1 MAEGEVPGLAPPS
14 PRRLGRRVARGIT
27 WTALG
32 TAVSNLAKI
41 VTLAALGRLLAP
53 ADFGTVAVALSVMI
67 FANTIRDLG
76 VGTAL
81 VQHRDPGPDHV
92 RTAFTVSLAL
102 SALIAGGIFLGAG
115 PIAAGFGAPA
125 AAPVIAAVAGLLLIR
140 GVGTVAVQMA
150 RRAMQFRAL
159 TLLDVASYVA
169 GSALSIALAAAGAGP
184 WALIGGYVVDSVLNT
199 AGAMW
204 LQPPPRR
211 LGVDRS
217 ALRELLTFGGGQTV
231 AVIANVL
238 ATQGDNVVVSRTLGA
253 GPLGFYTRA
262 YELVQY
268 PGLMF
273 TNVVGSV
280 LFPALSRI
288 QDDTVTLA
296 KVFRRVLF
304 ANSVV
309 LLPGS
314 AGLVLLAPEFVRLL
328 MGPGWDDA
336 VLPFQLLAISML
348 FRTSYKVGALLV
360 RARGDVYAVAVIQ
373 IVYAV
378 LVVGGALLAAPR
390 GLAWVAASTSFAVLA
405 NFLLLCG
412 VAARRIGMPMI
423 GLVTCHLPGLVA
435 AVLTLAAAVPAAH
448 ALRAAALPGLVVIAG
463 TAAAG
468 VLAFLAYAIWSLR
481 RRDPLWTWGRS
492 VVLQVLGR
500 GRRGGE
506 PAEAV

>member
-1 MAEGEVPGLAPPS
+1 
-14 PRRLGRRVARGIT
+14 
-27 WTALG
+27 
-32 TAVSNLAKI
+32 
-41 VTLAALGRLLAP
+41 LLAR
-53 ADFGTVAVALSVMI
+53 A
-67 FANTIRDLG
+67 
-76 VGTAL
+76 
-81 VQHRDPGPDHV
+81 
-92 RTAFTVSLAL
+92 
-102 SALIAGGIFLGAG
+102 
-115 PIAAGFGAPA
+115 FGASG
-125 AAPVIAAVAGLLLIR
+125 AAPVIGAVAGLLLIR
-140 GVGTVAVQMA
+140 GVGTVSVQMA

-169 GSALSIALAAAGAGP
+169 GSALSIGLAAAGAGP

-211 LGVDRS
+211 LGIDRP

-231 AVIANVL
+231 GVIANVL
-238 ATQGDNVVVSRTLGA
+238 ATQGDNLVVSRVLGT

-288 QDDTVTLA
+288 QDDAATLA
-296 KVFRRVLF
+296 KVYRRILF
-304 ANSVV
+304 ANGVV

-336 VLPFQLLAISML
+336 VLPFQLLAVSML

-360 RARGDVYAVAVIQ
+360 RARGDVYVIAVTQ
-373 IVYAV
+373 IIYAV
-378 LVVGGALLAAPR
+378 LVIGGALLAAPR
-390 GLAWVAASTSFAVLA
+390 GLAWVAASTSLAVLT

-412 VAARRIGMPMI
+412 LAARRIGMPMT
-423 GLVTCHLPGLVA
+423 GLVTCHVPGLVA

-448 ALRAAALPGLVVIAG
+448 ALRSAALPAAVVIAG

-468 VLAFLAYAIWSLR
+468 VLAFLVYAVWSLR
-481 RRDPLWTWGRS
+481 RREPLWTWGRS

-506 PAEAV
+506 PAEAA